1 MHRQSIGGLQWE
13 LQHDGFRGELEIFL
27 PDGAVYHIYVRK
39 ERASLLQR
47 SLLYEASTEARMRGR
62 HCFLRTLH
70 GSIGRTPM
78 QETALRAV
86 GKALVHREIAG
97 EHATHH
103 MLPVQ
108 QRFGLEV
115 RVVISGQ
122 MQKPAALRFGLR
134 PNERNPLVGVP
145 VLATGAFAVSTFE
158 FGSIRDR
165 LLFYRL
171 PSTYV

>member
-1 MHRQSIGGLQWE
+1 
-13 LQHDGFRGELEIFL
+13 
-27 PDGAVYHIYVRK
+27 
-39 ERASLLQR
+39 
-47 SLLYEASTEARMRGR
+47 
-62 HCFLRTLH
+62 
-70 GSIGRTPM
+70 M

-86 GKALVHREIAG
+86 GKALVHREIAS

-134 PNERNPLVGVP
+134 PQERNPFVRIP
-145 VLATGAFAVSTFE
+145 ILASGAFAVSTFE

-165 LLFYRL
+165 LLLSRL
-171 PSTYV
+171 PSIYV